1 VLQLLALMT
10 AFGGLKTA
18 AFGGLKTAA
27 FGSLKTQAFGCLKTA
42 FGGLED
48 PVRRP
53 SAAAF
58 GGLNTTAFGGLNTA
72 AFGGLQTAG
81 RSPADRMVDRVRRG
95 APHAVHHPVSRRSV
109 RQRYR
114 LTNRNPLPK
123 TLMLGPSLSP
133 NPNVG
138 TQSLEHVFFCI
149 QRLAAESNDRH
160 VATGYWRVL
169 NKPSYS

>member
-1 VLQLLALMT
+1 MLQLLALMTAFGGLKTT

-18 AFGGLKTAA
+18 AFGGLKTE
-27 FGSLKTQAFGCLKTA
+27 AFGCLKT
-42 FGGLED
+42 
-48 PVRRP
+48 P
-53 SAAAF
+53 
-58 GGLNTTAFGGLNTA
+58 FGGLNTA
-72 AFGGLQTAG
+72 AERPEYG
-81 RSPADRMVDRVRRG
+81 RLR
-95 APHAVHHPVSRRSV
+95 HAVHHPVSRRSV